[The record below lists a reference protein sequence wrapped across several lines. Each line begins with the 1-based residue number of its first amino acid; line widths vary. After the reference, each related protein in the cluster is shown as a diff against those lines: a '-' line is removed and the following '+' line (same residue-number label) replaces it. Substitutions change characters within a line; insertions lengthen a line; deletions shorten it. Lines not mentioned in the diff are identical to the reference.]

1 MWLKILDLIPVRVWN
16 WKRIEKK
23 SDELYVKWIR
33 YDNPFNGWISKGDT
47 LWNLS
52 WFFPELCSS
61 YQDIK
66 VKIDLSSYT
75 TKSDGENV
83 TGVHTSSFPSKND
96 LASLKSDIDKLNVEK
111 LKYVSN
117 SLENLM

>member
-1 MWLKILDLIPVRVWN
+1 MSR
-16 WKRIEKK
+16 
-23 SDELYVKWIR
+23 
-33 YDNPFNGWISKGDT
+33 
-47 LWNLS
+47 
-52 WFFPELCSS
+52 FFPELCSS

-75 TKSDGENV
+75 TKSDGKNV

-111 LKYVSN
+111 LKCFKFFGKFDVDNLNITELRTIPVNVKKLSN
-117 SLENLM
+117 IVDNDVVKK

>member
-1 MWLKILDLIPVRVWN
+1 M
-16 WKRIEKK
+16 
-23 SDELYVKWIR
+23 
-33 YDNPFNGWISKGDT
+33 
-47 LWNLS
+47 S

-75 TKSDGENV
+75 TKSDGKNV